1 MEIAVIYASLAGS
14 KVAHPHL
21 MMYKCVAKPWV
32 MRLGA
37 LLLGAASFMVVWSEA
52 TIGLGRKPD
61 VSPFSLVTTPL
72 PHPPPPN
79 VCIVYFCS
87 IWQLFHCVPT
97 SCRL

>member
-1 MEIAVIYASLAGS
+1 MKPAHVEIPAGHAWFAGS
-14 KVAHPHL
+14 NAAHPHL

-61 VSPFSLVTTPL
+61 VSPFSLVTAL
-72 PHPPPPN
+72 SN
-79 VCIVYFCS
+79 VVPACVAAAATAV
-87 IWQLFHCVPT
+87 HCVLLLP
-97 SCRL
+97 SI